1 MCAFGRS
8 EKGMEFIMIKKA
20 DLKKALEIYDFM
32 EKDFPK
38 SEIPDVERYTRF
50 TKENI
55 HNVYMYEEDQQEVAY
70 FITIEKAE
78 NGKVLITHLAV
89 IEEYRGKGV
98 GKRFIEEIKKFFSD
112 KKILIVEVESEKNA
126 KNEQE
131 LKVIEKR
138 INYYI
143 NAGFK
148 KREELEY
155 NLFNVDFYILTY
167 SPSSERISSIEMKKT
182 IQDIYEGLFPK
193 ENLVINIREL

>member
-1 MCAFGRS
+1 
-8 EKGMEFIMIKKA
+8 MIKKA

-70 FITIEKAE
+70 FITIEKAG

-131 LKVIEKR
+131 LKAIEKR